1 MRIFIA
7 RDDKPAERNRTK
19 VERDYEAWL
28 QRDEEIAHSQEARIR
43 RELLGEFVDIETG
56 CPWEEVEES
65 IPVAVEINRK
75 EAA

>member
-1 MRIFIA
+1 M
-7 RDDKPAERNRTK
+7 DL
-19 VERDYEAWL
+19 DYETWL
-28 QRDEEIAHSQEARIR
+28 RRDEEIARSREARIK

-56 CPWEEVEES
+56 CPWELIEEP

>member
-1 MRIFIA
+1 M
-7 RDDKPAERNRTK
+7 EL
-19 VERDYEAWL
+19 DYEARLW
-28 QRDEEIAHSQEARIR
+28 RDEEFARSQEARAK

-56 CPWEEVEES
+56 CPWEEIEEP